1 MRAALQHPVYR
12 RLFTAQVVALL
23 GTGLATIA
31 LALLAHDL
39 AGPQAGSVLG
49 TALAIKMIAYVA
61 VAPIA
66 GAVAA
71 RLPRRRLLIGLDL
84 VRAGVILA
92 LPFVDQVWQIYLLIF
107 VLQSASA
114 AFTPAFQATIPDI
127 LEDERTYTEA
137 LSLSRLAYDL
147 ENLISP
153 MLAGLLLLFLTFHL
167 LFVGTAIG
175 FVISALLVASVTL
188 PSRRDVA
195 ATSFGERMT
204 RGLRIFL
211 HTPRLRALGALNFA
225 VAAGGAAV
233 LVNSVV
239 YVRERL
245 GYGETELALTMATFG
260 LGSMAL
266 ALLVPRLL
274 DHLPER
280 RVMLAGAWL
289 TSAALLATPW
299 VATTWP
305 GLLLLWLV
313 LGAGNGAMLT
323 PAGRLLRR
331 SAASADR
338 PAVFS
343 AQFSL
348 SHACW
353 LITYPLAGWAGSALG
368 LDVAAL
374 LLLGIALPASVAAVA
389 AWPRQDADEV
399 THVHTDLAPDDPHI
413 RDAVNCERGYRH
425 THELYIDDRHAHWP
439 TADDEVKSR

>member
-61 VAPIA
+61 VAPLA

-71 RLPRRRLLIGLDL
+71 RLPRRGLLISLDL

-92 LPFVDQVWQIYLLIF
+92 LPFVDQVWQIYVLIF
-107 VLQSASA
+107 LLQSASA
-114 AFTPAFQATIPDI
+114 AFTPTFQATIPDI

-153 MLAGLLLLFLTFHL
+153 MLAGLLLLFLSFHL

-175 FVISALLVASVTL
+175 FVISAMLVASVTL
-188 PSRRDVA
+188 PARRDVT
-195 ATSFGERMT
+195 ATSFAERMT

-211 HTPRLRALGALNFA
+211 HTPRLRGLIALNFA

-245 GYGETELALTMATFG
+245 GHGETELALTMAAFG

-280 RVMLAGAWL
+280 RVMLAGAWV
-289 TSAALLATPW
+289 TSGALLASPW

-305 GLLLLWLV
+305 GLLLLWLL

-353 LITYPLAGWAGSALG
+353 LVTYPLAGWAGAALG

-374 LLLGIALPASVAAVA
+374 LLLGIALPASLAAVA
-389 AWPRQDADEV
+389 AWPRCEAV
-399 THVHTDLAPDDPHI
+399 T
-413 RDAVNCERGYRH
+413 RRH
-425 THELYIDDRHAHWP
+425 R
-439 TADDEVKSR
+439 

>member
-1 MRAALQHPVYR
+1 M
-12 RLFTAQVVALL
+12 VALL

-39 AGPQAGSVLG
+39 AGPRAGSVLG

-71 RLPRRRLLIGLDL
+71 RLPRRGMLISLDL
-84 VRAGVILA
+84 VRAGLILA
-92 LPFVDQVWQIYLLIF
+92 LPFVDQVWQIYVLIF
-107 VLQSASA
+107 LLQSASA
-114 AFTPAFQATIPDI
+114 AFTPTFQATIPDI

-153 MLAGLLLLFLTFHL
+153 MLASLLLLFLSFHL
-167 LFVGTAIG
+167 LFAGTAIG

-188 PSRRDVA
+188 PARRDDKTA
-195 ATSFGERMT
+195 SFAERMT
-204 RGLRIFL
+204 RGLRIFVN
-211 HTPRLRALGALNFA
+211 TPRLLGLIAVNFT

-233 LVNSVV
+233 LVNTVI

-245 GYGETELALTMATFG
+245 GLGESDLALTMAAFG

-289 TSAALLATPW
+289 TGASLLASPW
-299 VATTWP
+299 IATTWP
-305 GLLLLWLV
+305 GLLFLWLL

-331 SAASADR
+331 SATTPDR

-353 LITYPLAGWAGSALG
+353 LLTYPLAGWAGAALG

-374 LLLGIALPASVAAVA
+374 LLLGIALPATLAATAV
-389 AWPRQDADEV
+389 WPRRETDRIA
-399 THVHTDLAPDDPHI
+399 HVHTDLPPDDPHI
-413 RDAVNCERGYRH
+413 QGAVRCASGFRHSHEFVIDERH
-425 THELYIDDRHAHWP
+425 TQWP
-439 TADDEVKSR
+439 GRDGSVTRRK

>member
-49 TALAIKMIAYVA
+49 TALAIKMIAYVG

-66 GAVAA
+66 GAVAV
-71 RLPRRRLLIGLDL
+71 RLPRRGLLIGLDL

-92 LPFVDQVWQIYLLIF
+92 LPFVDQVWQIYVLIF

-195 ATSFGERMT
+195 ASSFGERMT

-245 GYGETELALTMATFG
+245 GHGETELALTMAAFG

-280 RVMLAGAWL
+280 RVMLTGAWL
-289 TSAALLATPW
+289 TSAALLASPW

-305 GLLLLWLV
+305 GLLLLWLL

-353 LITYPLAGWAGSALG
+353 LVTYPLAGWAGSALG

-374 LLLGIALPASVAAVA
+374 LLLGIALPASLAAVA
-389 AWPRQDADEV
+389 AWPRLDAEEI
-399 THVHTDLAPDDPHI
+399 THVHTDLPSDDPHI
-413 RDAVNCERGYRH
+413 GDAAHCERGYRH
-425 THELYIDDRHAHWP
+425 THDLYIDDRHAHWP
-439 TADDEVKSR
+439 TADGEVTSR